1 MLRLILLIIT
11 GGVSAVPHSWLVMYT
26 AITGV
31 PELPEFF
38 VVAHV
43 DGVEVHYYDSH
54 EKKLLPRQ
62 RWMEESEG
70 PDYWERQQRILRSAE
85 QVQKTNIKTAMERTN
100 QTSGIHVLQVLYGC
114 ELGEDSS
121 VRGFHQHGWDGRDS
135 IGFDTESMVWVAAV
149 PWTLVTKI
157 KWDRDPGFNQ
167 GKKRYLEGTCVQ
179 WLKTYLEQG
188 KRKLKP
194 VPPQVFINVDK
205 ATDTN
210 PDQLSC
216 LVTGFYPGQIEVTL
230 LRNGEP
236 ITDTF
241 STGVLPNHNDSYQLR
256 RWSQINPEDGATYSC
271 QFEQGEKG
279 AETRDWDGTF
289 RGTPR
294 SPEGTNLGLI
304 IGIVVAVGAL
314 IAVAIGVAM
323 WKEKGGKN
331 RAGYSSG
338 IAIEKEKSSSNSSVQ
353 A

>member
-194 VPPQVFINVDK
+194 
-205 ATDTN
+205 
-210 PDQLSC
+210 
-216 LVTGFYPGQIEVTL
+216 
-230 LRNGEP
+230 
-236 ITDTF
+236 
-241 STGVLPNHNDSYQLR
+241 
-256 RWSQINPEDGATYSC
+256 
-271 QFEQGEKG
+271 
-279 AETRDWDGTF
+279 DGTF